1 MTNVNCYW
9 LGSILRELE
18 VNTTENTNNTHSEVP
33 MGDWAPV
40 SRDPIGQFLAPE
52 FLQEETILLSV
63 FNESLFAKLDS
74 IVVLYLNKN
83 P

>member
-1 MTNVNCYW
+1 
-9 LGSILRELE
+9 
-18 VNTTENTNNTHSEVP
+18 

-63 FNESLFAKLDS
+63 FNESLFAKPDN
-74 IVVLYLNKN
+74 IVDHKSLLLEQEPVMNGWKIK
-83 P
+83 